1 MPQININQKLD
12 ELLATKFETEV
23 IEFKEA
29 KNDFSFEELRKYF
42 SALSNEANLH
52 NVECAWLVFGVED
65 KKHKVVGT
73 NYRLDDKSLNNLK
86 EEIAK
91 HTTGNIS
98 FIEIYKCSRKD
109 QDGNDKRI
117 LIFQIPAAPK
127 GIPTTFK
134 RINYGRDGEALVGLS
149 TEEFERIRSQNVQTD
164 WSAGIVPDATIE
176 DLDESAIKK
185 AYELY
190 KVRHSSK
197 ADEVDSWD
205 DITFLNKAKITQKG
219 KITRTALLLL
229 GKDESEFML
238 QPADPKIRWILLDS
252 TGRQKAFHISGI
264 PFLNAIDEI
273 YSKIRIIR
281 YQYIVKEGTLF
292 PEEVDQY
299 DSFTIRE
306 SLNNCIAHQD
316 YTKGCRINV
325 IEGEDQLTFE
335 NAGLFIPNSVEQV
348 VKDNST
354 ESHYRNP
361 FFATA
366 MMNLNLV
373 ETAGGG
379 IRKLFEIQKKKFF
392 PLPEYELS
400 ADKVKVTFTGKI
412 INMDLARKVAKNPDI
427 SFDELFAVDKVAKG
441 KHISETELELLKNG
455 SYIVASAEVSPEIN
469 GESTYV
475 ISENNE
481 DSGTVQKKLEN
492 CPEDK
497 SLLDKMSNKMSNKEQ
512 ERFKLIIGY
521 LEKNDLITK
530 TEAAKLLK
538 VEDKTAQRLLS
549 KAVELELL
557 VTEGDFKGTVYKLN
571 LNC

>member
-1 MPQININQKLD
+1 M
-12 ELLATKFETEV
+12 
-23 IEFKEA
+23 
-29 KNDFSFEELRKYF
+29 
-42 SALSNEANLH
+42 
-52 NVECAWLVFGVED
+52 
-65 KKHKVVGT
+65 
-73 NYRLDDKSLNNLK
+73 
-86 EEIAK
+86 
-91 HTTGNIS
+91 
-98 FIEIYKCSRKD
+98 
-109 QDGNDKRI
+109 
-117 LIFQIPAAPK
+117 
-127 GIPTTFK
+127 
-134 RINYGRDGEALVGLS
+134 
-149 TEEFERIRSQNVQTD
+149 
-164 WSAGIVPDATIE
+164 
-176 DLDESAIKK
+176 
-185 AYELY
+185 
-190 KVRHSSK
+190 
-197 ADEVDSWD
+197 
-205 DITFLNKAKITQKG
+205 NKAKITQKG

-335 NAGLFIPNSVEQV
+335 NAGLFIPNSVEHV
-348 VKDNST
+348 VKDNSP

-361 FFATA
+361 FLATA

-469 GESTYV
+469 GEPSYV
-475 ISENNE
+475 IIENNE
-481 DSGTVQKKLEN
+481 DSGTVQKMPGN

-512 ERFKLIIGY
+512 ERFKLIIVY
-521 LEKNDLITK
+521 LEKNDFITK

-571 LNC
+571 LNCQLGEK

>member
-1 MPQININQKLD
+1 MDKILAAKKAGSSTDTTEWEKQID
-12 ELLATKFETEV
+12 
-23 IEFKEA
+23 
-29 KNDFSFEELRKYF
+29 
-42 SALSNEANLH
+42 
-52 NVECAWLVFGVED
+52 
-65 KKHKVVGT
+65 HKV
-73 NYRLDDKSLNNLK
+73 Y
-86 EEIAK
+86 
-91 HTTGNIS
+91 
-98 FIEIYKCSRKD
+98 
-109 QDGNDKRI
+109 
-117 LIFQIPAAPK
+117 
-127 GIPTTFK
+127 
-134 RINYGRDGEALVGLS
+134 
-149 TEEFERIRSQNVQTD
+149 
-164 WSAGIVPDATIE
+164 
-176 DLDESAIKK
+176 
-185 AYELY
+185 
-190 KVRHSSK
+190 
-197 ADEVDSWD
+197 
-205 DITFLNKAKITQKG
+205 
-219 KITRTALLLL
+219 
-229 GKDESEFML
+229 
-238 QPADPKIRWILLDS
+238 
-252 TGRQKAFHISGI
+252 
-264 PFLNAIDEI
+264 I

-348 VKDNST
+348 VKDNSP

-361 FFATA
+361 FLATA

-400 ADKVKVTFTGKI
+400 ADKVKVTFTVKI

-455 SYIVASAEVSPEIN
+455 SYIMASAEVSPEIN
-469 GESTYV
+469 GEPTYV
-475 ISENNE
+475 IIENNE
-481 DSGTVQKKLEN
+481 DSGTVQKMTGN

-512 ERFKLIIGY
+512 ERIKLIIGY

>member
-1 MPQININQKLD
+1 MKVNLCFNRQIQKSDGFYLIVQD
-12 ELLATKFETEV
+12 
-23 IEFKEA
+23 
-29 KNDFSFEELRKYF
+29 
-42 SALSNEANLH
+42 
-52 NVECAWLVFGVED
+52 D
-65 KKHKVVGT
+65 KKH
-73 NYRLDDKSLNNLK
+73 
-86 EEIAK
+86 
-91 HTTGNIS
+91 
-98 FIEIYKCSRKD
+98 F
-109 QDGNDKRI
+109 
-117 LIFQIPAAPK
+117 
-127 GIPTTFK
+127 
-134 RINYGRDGEALVGLS
+134 
-149 TEEFERIRSQNVQTD
+149 
-164 WSAGIVPDATIE
+164 
-176 DLDESAIKK
+176 
-185 AYELY
+185 
-190 KVRHSSK
+190 
-197 ADEVDSWD
+197 
-205 DITFLNKAKITQKG
+205 
-219 KITRTALLLL
+219 
-229 GKDESEFML
+229 
-238 QPADPKIRWILLDS
+238 
-252 TGRQKAFHISGI
+252 
-264 PFLNAIDEI
+264 
-273 YSKIRIIR
+273 
-281 YQYIVKEGTLF
+281 
-292 PEEVDQY
+292 
-299 DSFTIRE
+299 
-306 SLNNCIAHQD
+306 IAHQD

-348 VKDNST
+348 VKDNSP

-361 FFATA
+361 FLATA

-441 KHISETELELLKNG
+441 KHISEIELELLKNG

-469 GESTYV
+469 GEPSYV
-475 ISENNE
+475 IIENNE
-481 DSGTVQKKLEN
+481 DSGTIQKITGN

-512 ERFKLIIGY
+512 ERFKLIIGKKK
-521 LEKNDLITK
+521 KNDLITK